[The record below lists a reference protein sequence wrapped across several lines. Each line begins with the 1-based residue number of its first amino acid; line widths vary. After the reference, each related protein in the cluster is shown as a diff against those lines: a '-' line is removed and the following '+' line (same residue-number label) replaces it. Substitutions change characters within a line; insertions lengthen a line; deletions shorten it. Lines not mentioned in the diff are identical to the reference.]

1 MSGKSQCE
9 NNEKNRKKG
18 KERLSFEKWIY
29 MGSLG
34 KGYNYHSDI
43 KKKKKK
49 KEGTCTYLA
58 INDYFS

>member
-43 KKKKKK
+43 KKKKAPVR
-49 KEGTCTYLA
+49 TWR
-58 INDYFS
+58 